1 MQNNSLL
8 YRGYFLGDRH
18 SFSPINPNF
27 TTNSNSSDFKSFY
40 KHLQKL
46 LCTRPL
52 PACQCALLHTFYPG
66 GTVQVCQSQGSEFS
80 CPTTDASTNITCDN
94 TRCPLEGPPMAP
106 ITESHSLIG
115 M

>member
-8 YRGYFLGDRH
+8 YKGYFLGDRH

-46 LCTRPL
+46 LCNFI
-52 PACQCALLHTFYPG
+52 CY
-66 GTVQVCQSQGSEFS
+66 
-80 CPTTDASTNITCDN
+80 I
-94 TRCPLEGPPMAP
+94 
-106 ITESHSLIG
+106 
-115 M
+115 